1 MLFMPER
8 AARTESGIV
17 SDAVVTPPRERA
29 DTASTAAQ
37 DEHPGHASAGD
48 ANGANGADAASADA
62 DDDAPG
68 KPQGAGPTSG
78 PAAGV
83 QPGWQQVSSALQQ
96 VSDGLWDTDISSSDE
111 DEDDLSEGDF
121 ADGLS
126 DGAHL

>member
-8 AARTESGIV
+8 AARTEPGTV

-29 DTASTAAQ
+29 DTASTAAR
-37 DEHPGHASAGD
+37 DERPSHASAG
-48 ANGANGADAASADA
+48 GADLTDAARADA
-62 DDDAPG
+62 DDGCPA
-68 KPQGAGPTSG
+68 KPYGAGPTPG

-83 QPGWQQVSSALQQ
+83 ERGWQQVSTALQQ

-111 DEDDLSEGDF
+111 DEDGLSEGDF